1 MIRRWAIALV
11 MTSAAALLVLPS
23 IVPGLAGLDPAL
35 MRSTGLVLFTLGGW
49 ALVVFP
55 EFVTALAFFLV
66 AMVLHI
72 APPQVVFSGFT
83 SVAWWL
89 VFGGLIVGM
98 AIDRTGLGRRLARML
113 FGRLRGSYIQA
124 VGAVAVVAVG
134 LAFLM
139 PSTMGRVVLLLP
151 IVLALADRMG
161 FAAGSRGRSGLVM
174 TAALATYVPAT
185 AILPASV
192 PGTVLLGAVEQA
204 YGIRLT
210 YGPYLMMLFPILG
223 FGFLALL
230 VPLAA
235 WVFHDRPRPQ
245 ATDDAPGH
253 PSRDERKLAW
263 ILGIALL
270 LFVLDFLHGVSPAWI
285 SLAAGL
291 ACLLPG
297 IAIVDTKTF
306 SERVNLAVLVYIAA
320 IIGIGAVVGH
330 SGLGARF
337 SAVLIE
343 AAHLEPGAPV
353 YDFAAIVGL
362 SVLVGVAITLIP
374 QPAVLVPLA
383 GDIARAAELPLMTVL
398 LTYVLG
404 FATLLFPY
412 QSGPLVVAMQLGGVS
427 TREGTRLTLLTGGA
441 TLLILAPLAYIWWWL
456 LGRLG

>member
-1 MIRRWAIALV
+1 
-11 MTSAAALLVLPS
+11 MTAAAALLVIPGLIRLPS
-23 IVPGLAGLDPAL
+23 WLDPL
-35 MRSTGLVLFTLGGW
+35 LLRSTGLVLFTLGGW

-55 EFVTALAFFLV
+55 EFVTALAFFLI

-72 APPQVVFSGFT
+72 APAQVVFSGFA

-113 FGRLRGSYIQA
+113 FGRLRGAYIHA
-124 VGAVAVVAVG
+124 VGAVALAAVG

-139 PSTMGRVVLLLP
+139 PSTMGRVVLLSP
-151 IVLALADRMG
+151 IVLSLAERLG
-161 FAAGSRGRSGLVM
+161 FAAGSRGRTGLVM

-192 PGTVLLGAVEQA
+192 PGTVLLGAVEQS
-204 YGIRLT
+204 YGIHLT
-210 YGPYLMMLFPILG
+210 YGPYLMMLFPVLG
-223 FGFLALL
+223 IGFLALL

-235 WVFHDRPRPQ
+235 WVFNDQPKPVVSE
-245 ATDDAPGH
+245 DVPGH
-253 PSRDERKLAW
+253 LSREEFKLAW
-263 ILGIALL
+263 ILAIALL
-270 LFVLDFLHGVSPAWI
+270 MFVFDFLHGISPAWV

-297 IAIVDTKTF
+297 IAIIDTKTF

-337 SAVLIE
+337 SAWLIE
-343 AAHLEPGAPV
+343 AAHLQSGAPV
-353 YDFAAIVGL
+353 YNFAAVMGL
-362 SVLVGVAITLIP
+362 SVLVGVAVTLIP
-374 QPAVLVPLA
+374 QPAVLAPLA
-383 GDIARAAELPLMTVL
+383 GDIARAADLPLMVVL
-398 LTYVLG
+398 MIYVLG

-427 TREGTRLTLLTGGA
+427 ARDGTRLTLLTGVA
-441 TLLILAPLAYIWWWL
+441 TLLILAPLAYAWWWI
-456 LGRLG
+456 LGWIG

>member
-1 MIRRWAIALV
+1 MIRRWSIALL
-11 MTSAAALLVLPS
+11 MTAAAALLVIPGLVSLPS
-23 IVPGLAGLDPAL
+23 WLDPLLLRSAGLI
-35 MRSTGLVLFTLGGW
+35 LFTLGGW

-55 EFVTALAFFLV
+55 EFVTSLFFFLL

-72 APPQVVFSGFT
+72 APPQVVFSGFS

-113 FGRLRGSYIQA
+113 FGRLRGAYIHA
-124 VGAVAVVAVG
+124 VGAVALVSVG

-139 PSTMGRVVLLLP
+139 PSTMGRVVLLSP
-151 IVLALADRMG
+151 IVLSLAERLG
-161 FAAGSRGRSGLVM
+161 FGPGSRGRAGLVM
-174 TAALATYVPAT
+174 TAALSTYVPAT

-204 YGIRLT
+204 HGIRLT

-223 FGFLALL
+223 IGFLSLL

-235 WVFHDRPRPQ
+235 WVFNDRPKP
-245 ATDDAPGH
+245 AVAEGVPGH
-253 PSRDERKLAW
+253 LSRDEFKLSW
-263 ILGIALL
+263 ILAIALL
-270 LFVLDFLHGVSPAWI
+270 LFAFDFLHGVSPAWI

-320 IIGIGAVVGH
+320 IIGLGAVVGH

-337 SAVLIE
+337 SAWLIE
-343 AAHLEPGAPV
+343 AAHLEPGAPG
-353 YDFAAIVGL
+353 YNFAAVMGL
-362 SVLVGVAITLIP
+362 SVLVGVAVTLIP
-374 QPAVLVPLA
+374 QPAVLAPLA
-383 GDIARAAELPLMTVL
+383 GDIARAADLPLMTVL
-398 LTYVLG
+398 MTYVLG
-404 FATLLFPY
+404 FATLIFPY
-412 QSGPLVVAMQLGGVS
+412 QSGPLVVAMQLGGV
-427 TREGTRLTLLTGGA
+427 TAREGTRLTLLTGGA
-441 TLLILAPLAYIWWWL
+441 TLLILAPLAYLWWWI
-456 LGRLG
+456 LGFLG

>member
-11 MTSAAALLVLPS
+11 MTVAAALLVLPT
-23 IVPGLAGLDPAL
+23 IIPAQPWLDPAL
-35 MRSTGLVLFTLGGW
+35 ARSAGLVLFTLGGW

-55 EFVTALAFFLV
+55 EFVTSLAFFLV
-66 AMVLHI
+66 AMVLQI
-72 APPQVVFSGFT
+72 APPQVVFTGFT

-124 VGAVAVVAVG
+124 VGAVALVAVG

-151 IVLALADRMG
+151 IVLSLAERLG
-161 FAAGSRGRSGLVM
+161 FAAGSRGRAGLVM

-204 YGIRLT
+204 HGIRLT

-223 FGFLALL
+223 IGFVGLL

-235 WVFHDRPRPQ
+235 WVFNDQPKPQ
-245 ATDDAPGH
+245 PSEDVPGH
-253 PSRDERKLAW
+253 LSRDERKLAW
-263 ILGIALL
+263 ILGAALL
-270 LFVLDFLHGVSPAWI
+270 LFVFDFLHGVSPAWV

-306 SERVNLAVLVYIAA
+306 SERVNVAVLVYIAA

-330 SGLGARF
+330 SGLGTKF
-337 SAVLIE
+337 SAWLIE
-343 AAHLEPGAPV
+343 AAHLTPGAPV
-353 YDFAAIVGL
+353 YDFAAIVSL

-374 QPAVLVPLA
+374 QPAVLAPLA
-383 GDIARAAELPLMTVL
+383 GDIARAADLPLMTVL
-398 LTYVLG
+398 MTYVLG

-427 TREGTRLTLLTGGA
+427 AREGTRLTLLTGSA
-441 TLLILAPLAYIWWWL
+441 TLLILAPLAFIWWWV
-456 LGRLG
+456 LGWIG